1 MSKTLRRPMFR
12 GGPVDSYNTGITS
25 GLDDSGY
32 ADGGRVALGFGGFLK
47 NLFSR
52 STVPT
57 TVTSANAPLSGYA
70 LKSNV
75 GVGTP
80 EFIPNMSY
88 SDVIGVGD
96 FAKAARPYLANPAI
110 GIPAL
115 GYGAYEIG
123 RLPGRL
129 TDSGYEIAGGEEEKF
144 IKDFGGEILG
154 KETSTG
160 EAITGY
166 YLTKNQK
173 RAQDLLKRGE
183 PGDKEMAQKLMK
195 SSTPEKTE
203 KKPESELD
211 KLKKFYEDQI
221 LSERNKYESQLAG
234 LKTTPL
240 TEEEDIIKQTQLY
253 QKLLGGD
260 EAKSQA
266 VYDALLAA
274 SPAFFKGRNL
284 REAAPEVLTAINK
297 SGAFDKPRDIRQ
309 AAAQLS
315 IQRAMLKDKAIA
327 EERARLGQIQLA
339 GEGKKDSVA
348 AQLKELTGS
357 GAIIGNITPD
367 KLQQAVKDYPVGSN
381 LRVVDPTTKRTSFI
395 RIVSQKN
402 AKGETIKSFEEYLI

>member
-1 MSKTLRRPMFR
+1 MSNTLRRPMFR

-32 ADGGRVALGFGGFLK
+32 ADGGRVSAKIGGFFSG
-47 NLFSR
+47 LFNR
-52 STVPT
+52 GKT
-57 TVTSANAPLSGYA
+57 TIPGVQNNPPLSGFA
-70 LKSNV
+70 LKQN
-75 GVGTP
+75 TP
-80 EFIPNMSY
+80 TSTSLPPIDY
-88 SDVIGVGD
+88 LDLIGVGD

-183 PGDKEMAQKLMK
+183 PGDKEMAEKLIK
-195 SSTPEKTE
+195 SSTPQKTE
-203 KKPESELD
+203 EQPKESELD

-221 LSERNKYESQLAG
+221 SSERKKYEDQLAG
-234 LKTTPL
+234 LKTTSS
-240 TEEEDIIKQTQLY
+240 TEEEDITKQAQLY

-260 EAKSQA
+260 EAKSQS

-284 REAAPEVLTAINK
+284 REAAPQVLESINK
-297 SGAFDKPRDIRQ
+297 SGAFDKPRDIKQ
-309 AAAQLS
+309 AAAQLA
-315 IQRAMLKDKAIA
+315 IQRRMLIDKGTA
-327 EERARLGQIQLA
+327 EEKSRLAIYGAKNQ
-339 GEGKKDSVA
+339 KDVFDVMKDQNIPIGSYGGSYETSN
-348 AQLKELTGS
+348 KE
-357 GAIIGNITPD
+357 GNIT
-367 KLQQAVKDYPVGSN
+367 VGKYYLN
-381 LRVVDPTTKRTSFI
+381 NNNVLI
-395 RIVSQKN
+395 RIDKDKTGQLKPTALGKIS
-402 AKGETIKSFEEYLI
+402 

>member
-32 ADGGRVALGFGGFLK
+32 ADGGRVSAKIGGFFSG
-47 NLFSR
+47 LFNR
-52 STVPT
+52 GKT
-57 TVTSANAPLSGYA
+57 TIPGVQNNPPLSGFA
-70 LKSNV
+70 LKQN
-75 GVGTP
+75 TP
-80 EFIPNMSY
+80 TSTSLPPIDY
-88 SDVIGVGD
+88 LDLIGVKD
-96 FAKAARPYLANPAI
+96 FATAARPYLANPAI

-183 PGDKEMAQKLMK
+183 PGDKEMAEKLIK
-195 SSTPEKTE
+195 SSTPQKTE
-203 KKPESELD
+203 EQPKESELD

-221 LSERNKYESQLAG
+221 SSERKKYEDQLAG
-234 LKTTPL
+234 LKTTSS

>member
-12 GGPVDSYNTGITS
+12 GGPVDSYSTGITS

-32 ADGGRVALGFGGFLK
+32 ADGGRVSAKIGGFFSG
-47 NLFSR
+47 LFNR
-52 STVPT
+52 GKT
-57 TVTSANAPLSGYA
+57 TIPGVQNNPPLSGFA
-70 LKSNV
+70 LKQN
-75 GVGTP
+75 TP
-80 EFIPNMSY
+80 TSTSLPSIDY
-88 SDVIGVGD
+88 LDLIGVGD

-129 TDSGYEIAGGEEEKF
+129 TDSGYEIEGGEEEKF

-173 RAQDLLKRGE
+173 RAEDLLKRGE
-183 PGDKEMAQKLMK
+183 PGDKEMAEKLIK
-195 SSTPEKTE
+195 SSTPQKPEKQ
-203 KKPESELD
+203 PESELD

-327 EERARLGQIQLA
+327 EEKARLGQIQLA

-402 AKGETIKSFEEYLI
+402 SKGETIKSFEEYLI

>member
-1 MSKTLRRPMFR
+1 MSNTLRRPMFR

-32 ADGGRVALGFGGFLK
+32 ADGGRVSAKIGGFFSG
-47 NLFSR
+47 LFNR
-52 STVPT
+52 GKT
-57 TVTSANAPLSGYA
+57 TIPGVQNNPPLSGFA
-70 LKSNV
+70 LKQN
-75 GVGTP
+75 TP
-80 EFIPNMSY
+80 TSTSLPPIDY
-88 SDVIGVGD
+88 LDLIGVGD

-129 TDSGYEIAGGEEEKF
+129 TDSGYKIEGGEEEKF

-160 EAITGY
+160 EAIEGY

-183 PGDKEMAQKLMK
+183 PGDKEMAEKLIK
-195 SSTPEKTE
+195 SSTPQKPEKQ
-203 KKPESELD
+203 PESELD
-211 KLKKFYEDQI
+211 KLKKFYEDQ
-221 LSERNKYESQLAG
+221 LKNEREKNKLKLEG
-234 LKTTPL
+234 LQTPKL
-240 TEEEDIIKQTQLY
+240 TEEEEVTKQAKLY
-253 QKLLGGD
+253 EKLLGGE

-274 SPAFFKGRNL
+274 SPAFFKGKNL

-309 AAAQLS
+309 AAAQLA
-315 IQRAMLKDKAIA
+315 IQRNILKDKAVA
-327 EERARLGQIQLA
+327 EEKARLAAYTLKNQ
-339 GEGKKDSVA
+339 KDIFDILEKQPGGALSTYGGNLEKAVA
-348 AQLKELTGS
+348 AGT
-357 GAIIGNITPD
+357 
-367 KLQQAVKDYPVGSN
+367 
-381 LRVVDPTTKRTSFI
+381 VVDQKVYKDNFGRLIKAEQDKKTKKFTFI
-395 RIVSQKN
+395 
-402 AKGETIKSFEEYLI
+402 EFD

>member
-1 MSKTLRRPMFR
+1 MFR

-32 ADGGRVALGFGGFLK
+32 ADGGRVSAKIGGFFSG
-47 NLFSR
+47 LFNR
-52 STVPT
+52 GKT
-57 TVTSANAPLSGYA
+57 TIPGVQNNPPLSGFA
-70 LKSNV
+70 LKQN
-75 GVGTP
+75 TP
-80 EFIPNMSY
+80 TSTSLPPIDY
-88 SDVIGVGD
+88 LDLIGVGD

-183 PGDKEMAQKLMK
+183 PGDKEMAEKLIK
-195 SSTPEKTE
+195 SSTPQKPEKQ
-203 KKPESELD
+203 PESELD

-221 LSERNKYESQLAG
+221 LSEKNKYESQLAG

-284 REAAPEVLTAINK
+284 REAVPEVLTAINK
-297 SGAFDKPRDIRQ
+297 SGAFDKPRDIKQ

-315 IQRAMLKDKAIA
+315 IQRAMLKDKAVA
-327 EERARLGQIQLA
+327 EERSRLAIYGAKNQETLSEVVKNTPGSFIA
-339 GEGKKDSVA
+339 GPLPKGAETNPNLLRPGGIYSVGDQKFYAVPGDVVDASGKK
-348 AQLKELTGS
+348 KS
-357 GAIIGNITPD
+357 GVVSLQ
-367 KLQQAVKDYPVGSN
+367 KL
-381 LRVVDPTTKRTSFI
+381 
-395 RIVSQKN
+395 
-402 AKGETIKSFEEYLI
+402 

>member
-1 MSKTLRRPMFR
+1 MSNTLRRPMFR

-25 GLDDSGY
+25 GLGETGY

-183 PGDKEMAQKLMK
+183 PGDKEMAEKLIK
-195 SSTPEKTE
+195 SSTPQKTE
-203 KKPESELD
+203 EQPKESELD
-211 KLKKFYEDQI
+211 KLKKFYENQI
-221 LSERNKYESQLAG
+221 SSERKKYEDQLAG
-234 LKTTPL
+234 LKTTSS
-240 TEEEDIIKQTQLY
+240 TEEEDITKQAQIY

-260 EAKSQA
+260 EARSQSI
-266 VYDALLAA
+266 YDALLAA

-297 SGAFDKPRDIRQ
+297 SGAFDKPRDIKQ
-309 AAAQLS
+309 AAAQLA
-315 IQRAMLKDKAIA
+315 IQRNILKEKSIA
-327 EERARLGQIQLA
+327 EEKARYGYLEAQQGYK
-339 GEGKKDSVA
+339 GKSV
-348 AQLKELTGS
+348 L
-357 GAIIGNITPD
+357 D
-367 KLQQAVKDYPVGSN
+367 KLIKLGAQDNYGGLIKTKEELEKATPGKYYSDTEGTLYKVI
-381 LRVVDPTTKRTSFI
+381 LDPTTKRNKPITYSD
-395 RIVSQKN
+395 
-402 AKGETIKSFEEYLI
+402 

>member
-1 MSKTLRRPMFR
+1 MFR
-12 GGPVDSYNTGITS
+12 GGPVNSRGTGITS
-25 GLDDSGY
+25 GLGDSGY

-129 TDSGYEIAGGEEEKF
+129 TDSGYEIEGGEEEKF
-144 IKDFGGEILG
+144 IKDYGYEILG

-183 PGDKEMAQKLMK
+183 PGDKEMAEKLIK
-195 SSTPEKTE
+195 SSTPQKNEEQPK
-203 KKPESELD
+203 ESELD

-221 LSERNKYESQLAG
+221 SSERKKYEDQLTG
-234 LKTTPL
+234 LKTTSS

>member
-1 MSKTLRRPMFR
+1 M
-12 GGPVDSYNTGITS
+12 
-25 GLDDSGY
+25 
-32 ADGGRVALGFGGFLK
+32 A
-47 NLFSR
+47 
-52 STVPT
+52 
-57 TVTSANAPLSGYA
+57 
-70 LKSNV
+70 
-75 GVGTP
+75 
-80 EFIPNMSY
+80 
-88 SDVIGVGD
+88 
-96 FAKAARPYLANPAI
+96 
-110 GIPAL
+110 
-115 GYGAYEIG
+115 
-123 RLPGRL
+123 
-129 TDSGYEIAGGEEEKF
+129 EKL
-144 IKDFGGEILG
+144 I
-154 KETSTG
+154 
-160 EAITGY
+160 
-166 YLTKNQK
+166 
-173 RAQDLLKRGE
+173 
-183 PGDKEMAQKLMK
+183 K
-195 SSTPEKTE
+195 SSTPQKPEKQ
-203 KKPESELD
+203 PESELD

-367 KLQQAVKDYPVGSN
+367 KLQQAVKDYPV
-381 LRVVDPTTKRTSFI
+381 
-395 RIVSQKN
+395 
-402 AKGETIKSFEEYLI
+402 